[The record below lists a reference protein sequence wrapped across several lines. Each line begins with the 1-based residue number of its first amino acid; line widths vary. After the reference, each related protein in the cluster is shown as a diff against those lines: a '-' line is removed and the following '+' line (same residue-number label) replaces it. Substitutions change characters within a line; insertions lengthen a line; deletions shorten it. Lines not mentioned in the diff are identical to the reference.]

1 MANNLF
7 ITGYSGQ
14 IWNSVLQTLN
24 YYNSNLDPTQ
34 IVQAQN
40 LTAFT
45 ASSLKN
51 ALIALSAIQDTNQV
65 YNNYL
70 LLSEAFAVPVSL
82 DANTATYIKN
92 RLTGMLQFSENQTR
106 FNVTLT
112 APNYAYVQDT
122 LPIADPQYLE
132 YILNF
137 VGEPNPIYGSLVTQ
151 TNQPI
156 TTESLQPITLGTI
169 STIIQAAQEAADAWL
184 TLATALESSGFPYTG
199 SAYNAVIQMYESSMV
214 AYQMLVDAD
223 LVNQNSLQTAWNNL
237 VSIPSMLGMAAL
249 TGNDPTSLQS
259 QNVNTAKYIIGTTLK
274 SLDTTLVSLR
284 QQVAGNIQLA
294 TVRENDNLMDMA
306 ARSLGNFE
314 QWTQIAATN
323 NLQPPY
329 IASGVTALTAVPGQQ
344 LFLPTTGVVQTQGTV
359 PSYTL
364 NYLGVDIYYGPLNQD
379 IAVWAGDFQ
388 LISGYQNLSFSL
400 GRRLQTTLGSLVYH
414 NDFGSRIPPE
424 VGTIT
429 DSNTLS
435 YITAYAKSA
444 LLSDPRVNKIVSAS
458 TTAYQNYAINVT
470 ATVLPNGAGSQAASV
485 NEVLGPVV

>member
-1 MANNLF
+1 MASNLF
-7 ITGYSGQ
+7 ITGYCGQ
-14 IWNSVLQTLN
+14 VWNSVLQTLN
-24 YYNSNLDPTQ
+24 YYNSNLDQTQ
-34 IVQAQN
+34 LEQAQI

-82 DANTATYIKN
+82 DAATATYIQN
-92 RLTGMLQFSENQTR
+92 RLTAMLQFSENQTR

-112 APNYAYVQDT
+112 TPSYAYVQDT

-137 VGEPNPIYGSLVTQ
+137 SGEPAPTSGTLV
-151 TNQPI
+151 
-156 TTESLQPITLGTI
+156 
-169 STIIQAAQEAADAWL
+169 QAAQDAANAWL
-184 TLATALESSGFPYTG
+184 TLATALETSGFPYTG
-199 SAYNAVIQMYESSMV
+199 NAYNAVMQMYEASTV
-214 AYQMLVDAD
+214 AYQMLADAD
-223 LVNQNSLQTAWNNL
+223 LVNQNSLPTAWNNL

-329 IASGVTALTAVPGQQ
+329 ITSGATALTAVPGQQ

-400 GRRLQTTLGSLVYH
+400 GRRLQTTLGALVYH

-424 VGTIT
+424 VGAIT

-435 YITAYAKSA
+435 YITAYARSA

>member
-1 MANNLF
+1 MASNLF
-7 ITGYSGQ
+7 ITGYCGQ
-14 IWNSVLQTLN
+14 VWNSVLQTLN
-24 YYNSNLDPTQ
+24 YYNSNLDQTQ
-34 IVQAQN
+34 LEQAQI

-82 DANTATYIKN
+82 DAATATYIQN
-92 RLTGMLQFSENQTR
+92 RLTAMLQFSENQTR

-112 APNYAYVQDT
+112 TPSYAYVQDT

-137 VGEPNPIYGSLVTQ
+137 SGEPAPTSGTLV
-151 TNQPI
+151 
-156 TTESLQPITLGTI
+156 
-169 STIIQAAQEAADAWL
+169 QAAQDAANAWL
-184 TLATALESSGFPYTG
+184 TLAMALETSGFSYTG
-199 SAYNAVIQMYESSMV
+199 NAYNAVMQMYDASTV
-214 AYQMLVDAD
+214 AYQMLANAD

-329 IASGVTALTAVPGQQ
+329 ITSGATALTAVPGQQ

-400 GRRLQTTLGSLVYH
+400 GRRLQTTLGALVYH

-470 ATVLPNGAGSQAASV
+470 ATVLPNGAGSQTASV

>member
-1 MANNLF
+1 MASNLF
-7 ITGYSGQ
+7 ITGYCGQ
-14 IWNSVLQTLN
+14 VWNSVLQTLN
-24 YYNSNLDPTQ
+24 YYNSNLDQTQ
-34 IVQAQN
+34 LEQAQI

-82 DANTATYIKN
+82 DAATATYIQN
-92 RLTGMLQFSENQTR
+92 RLTAMLQFSENQTR

-112 APNYAYVQDT
+112 TPSYAYVQDT

-137 VGEPNPIYGSLVTQ
+137 SGEPAPTSGTLV
-151 TNQPI
+151 
-156 TTESLQPITLGTI
+156 
-169 STIIQAAQEAADAWL
+169 QAAQDAANAWL
-184 TLATALESSGFPYTG
+184 TLAMALETSGFSYTG
-199 SAYNAVIQMYESSMV
+199 NAYNAVMQMYDASTV
-214 AYQMLVDAD
+214 AYQMLANAD

-329 IASGVTALTAVPGQQ
+329 ITSGATALTAVPGQQ

-400 GRRLQTTLGSLVYH
+400 GRRLQTTLGSIVYH

-435 YITAYAKSA
+435 YITAYARSA

-470 ATVLPNGAGSQAASV
+470 ATVLPNGAGSQTASV

>member
-24 YYNSNLDPTQ
+24 YYNSNLDPAQ
-34 IVQAQN
+34 IAQAQN
-40 LTAFT
+40 LTVFT

-82 DANTATYIKN
+82 DAATATYIQN
-92 RLTGMLQFSENQTR
+92 RLTAMLQFSENQTR

-112 APNYAYVQDT
+112 TPSYAYVQDT

-137 VGEPNPIYGSLVTQ
+137 SGEPAPTSGTLV
-151 TNQPI
+151 
-156 TTESLQPITLGTI
+156 
-169 STIIQAAQEAADAWL
+169 QAAQDAANAWL
-184 TLATALESSGFPYTG
+184 TLATALETSGFPYTG
-199 SAYNAVIQMYESSMV
+199 NAYNAVMQMYEASTV
-214 AYQMLVDAD
+214 AYQMLADAD
-223 LVNQNSLQTAWNNL
+223 LVNQNSLPTAWNNL

-329 IASGVTALTAVPGQQ
+329 ITSGATALTAVPGQQ

-364 NYLGVDIYYGPLNQD
+364 NYLGVDIYYGPLNQE
-379 IAVWAGDFQ
+379 IAVWVGDFQ

-400 GRRLQTTLGSLVYH
+400 GRRLQTTLGALVYH

-435 YITAYAKSA
+435 YITAYARSA

-470 ATVLPNGAGSQAASV
+470 ATVLPNGAGSQTASV

>member
-1 MANNLF
+1 MASNLF
-7 ITGYSGQ
+7 ITGYCGQ
-14 IWNSVLQTLN
+14 VWNSVLQTLN
-24 YYNSNLDPTQ
+24 YYNSNLDQTQ
-34 IVQAQN
+34 LEQAQI

-82 DANTATYIKN
+82 DAATATYIQN
-92 RLTGMLQFSENQTR
+92 RLTAMLQFSENQTR

-112 APNYAYVQDT
+112 TPSYAYVQDT
-122 LPIADPQYLE
+122 LSIADPQYLE

-137 VGEPNPIYGSLVTQ
+137 SGEPAPTSGTLV
-151 TNQPI
+151 
-156 TTESLQPITLGTI
+156 
-169 STIIQAAQEAADAWL
+169 QAAQDAANAWL
-184 TLATALESSGFPYTG
+184 TLAMALETSGFSYTG
-199 SAYNAVIQMYESSMV
+199 NAYNAVMQMYDASTV
-214 AYQMLVDAD
+214 AYQMLANAD

-274 SLDTTLVSLR
+274 NLDTTLVSLR

-329 IASGVTALTAVPGQQ
+329 ITSGATALTAVPGQQ

-400 GRRLQTTLGSLVYH
+400 GRRLQTTLGALVYH

-470 ATVLPNGAGSQAASV
+470 ATVLPNGAGSQTASV

>member
-24 YYNSNLDPTQ
+24 YYNSNLDPAQ
-34 IVQAQN
+34 IAQAQN
-40 LTAFT
+40 LTVFT

-137 VGEPNPIYGSLVTQ
+137 SGEPAPTSGTLV
-151 TNQPI
+151 
-156 TTESLQPITLGTI
+156 
-169 STIIQAAQEAADAWL
+169 QAAQDAANAWL
-184 TLATALESSGFPYTG
+184 TLATALETSGFPYTG
-199 SAYNAVIQMYESSMV
+199 NAYNAVMQMYEASTV
-214 AYQMLVDAD
+214 AYQMLADAD
-223 LVNQNSLQTAWNNL
+223 LVNQNSLPTAWNNL

-329 IASGVTALTAVPGQQ
+329 ITSGATALTAVPGQQ

-364 NYLGVDIYYGPLNQD
+364 NYLGVDIYYGPLNQE
-379 IAVWAGDFQ
+379 IAVWVGDFQ

-400 GRRLQTTLGSLVYH
+400 GRRLQTTLGALVYH

-435 YITAYAKSA
+435 YITAYARSA

-470 ATVLPNGAGSQAASV
+470 ATVLPNGAGSQTASV